1 MRSVNETLA
10 LSKVSRFAKPFK
22 TLRTDVSDGNPIYT
36 ANGPKVEI
44 NLSTPFTWMIQ
55 AAGKCRFYA
64 SDLLVDIDAI
74 KREVQRAGECIWN
87 GEMYETE
94 TGYMGMREMGVDGV
108 TYIAS
113 RIDPDGCHKLDM
125 EKFRQFYS
133 ALFRV
138 TVEVVEMYGEK
149 RVQVTT
155 EQLEI

>member
-1 MRSVNETLA
+1 MKSVNEIISLNM
-10 LSKVSRFAKPFK
+10 VNRFVKSFK
-22 TLRTDVSDGNPIYT
+22 TFRTDVSDGSPIYT
-36 ANGPKVEI
+36 TSGPKVEI

-74 KREVQRAGECIWN
+74 KREVQRAGECIWE
-87 GEMYETE
+87 GREYEKE
-94 TGYMGMREMGVDGV
+94 TGYMGMRDMGVDGV
-108 TYIAS
+108 TYISS
-113 RIDPDGCHKLDM
+113 RIDPNGCTKLNPVT
-125 EKFRQFYS
+125 FRQFYS

-138 TVEVVEMYGEK
+138 TVEVVEMHGER